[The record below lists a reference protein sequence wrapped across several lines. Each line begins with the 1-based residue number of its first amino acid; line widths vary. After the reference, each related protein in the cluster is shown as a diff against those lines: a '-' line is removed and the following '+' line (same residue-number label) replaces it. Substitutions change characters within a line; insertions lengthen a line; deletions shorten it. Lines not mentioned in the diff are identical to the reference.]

1 MSREEQELDARERLA
16 VDAWIAE
23 GDELSC
29 VAPGFVDRVMAAEE
43 AGGPGLF
50 AVEDVVAPAAP
61 PSRVGLG
68 RAGRRMLTALL
79 GASGFAALVA
89 LALHGTDPLEEDSDE
104 PAVGVAES
112 WASYVEPD
120 ELGRPGL
127 RADGTPGAPIPEDLA
142 EQIEEYIADYGRDWG
157 PAFKFHGSILVA
169 RDGEVK
175 FAKGFGL
182 ADPATG
188 KPNEPTTRYRLGL
201 LTEQFTAV
209 AILQLRDQGI
219 LELDDPI
226 SRFFPNY
233 PRGSEITLE
242 QLLTHTSGIPNY
254 TSLAGFHG
262 WKDQRHSTDELIA
275 RFSHLPLEFDP
286 GTGFSPSNSGYY
298 LLGGIIERVSGS
310 SYGDYLAEH
319 VFAPAGMTSSTFG
332 DAYASGEQA
341 RGHVWND
348 EEILD
353 PPDPIDM
360 SVFGGAG
367 GLVSTPMDLVA
378 WDKALVDRTLVD
390 PDSVK
395 ELLTPNEQGYGYGWV
410 VSRGYGQRVV
420 SFPGAIDGFNGS
432 VMRFTEDRT
441 LIVVLC
447 NTEVVPGGRV
457 AQDVAMM
464 VYGDT
469 PPRRVE
475 QHEVRIAP
483 STYDRY
489 IGAYGLTD
497 QTRERYASVLDPER
511 FAMLERVYVQ
521 QLGDRLYFQVPGH
534 AYTWM
539 HPMGRGRF
547 FFKDHSGTRVGFQMG
562 DDDRAATMSVLYK
575 DAEFVLWRLD

>member
-1 MSREEQELDARERLA
+1 MSRGEQELDAREREA
-16 VDAWIAE
+16 IDAWVVE
-23 GDELSC
+23 GDELEC
-29 VAPGFVDRVMAAEE
+29 VAPGFVERVMAAE
-43 AGGPGLF
+43 ATGSRGLF
-50 AVEDVVAPAAP
+50 AVEDAGALPAP
-61 PSRVGLG
+61 PSRAGLG
-68 RAGRRMLTALL
+68 RAGRRMVAALL
-79 GASGFAALVA
+79 GAAGFAALVA
-89 LALHGTDPLEEDSDE
+89 VALHGTTPIEEDE
-104 PAVGVAES
+104 LAVATAES

-127 RADGTPGAPIPEDLA
+127 RADGTPGAPIPEDLGR
-142 EQIEEYIADYGRDWG
+142 QIEEYIADYGRDWG
-157 PAFKFHGSILVA
+157 PAFKFHGSIVVA

-175 FAKGFGL
+175 FARGFGV

-188 KPNEPTTRYRLGL
+188 KPNETTTRYRLGL

-219 LELDDPI
+219 LELDDAI

-233 PRGSEITLE
+233 PRGSEITVE

-254 TSLAGFHG
+254 TSLVGFHG
-262 WKDQRHSTDELIA
+262 WKDQEHGTDELIA
-275 RFSHLPLEFDP
+275 RFSNLPLEFDP

-298 LLGGIIERVSGS
+298 LLGAIVERVSGMA
-310 SYGDYLAEH
+310 YGDYVQKH

-332 DAYASGEQA
+332 DAYASGQQA

-367 GLVSTPMDLVA
+367 GLVSTPMDLVK
-378 WDKALVDRTLVD
+378 WDKALYDGTLVA
-390 PDSVK
+390 PGSVQ
-395 ELLTPNEQGYGYGWV
+395 ELLTPNEEGYGYGWV
-410 VSRGYGQRVV
+410 VSQGYGQQVV

-441 LIVVLC
+441 LVVVLC
-447 NTEVVPGGRV
+447 NTEVVPGMRV

-469 PPRRVE
+469 PPPRVE

-534 AYTWM
+534 GYTWM

-547 FFKDHSGTRVGFQMG
+547 FFKDHSGNRVSFQIG
-562 DDDRAATMSVLYK
+562 NDDRAATMTVHYK